1 MRSLADIAED
11 HHVRQFVGRAE
22 ELAFLAAVVDA
33 ERPDPPLVFIHGPGG
48 VGKTSLVEATRR
60 IAGAERRWVW
70 VDAARIDPTP
80 PEVAN
85 ALAAVTEPEAGGG
98 AVVVIDGFER
108 LVHLER
114 WFTET
119 VIPGFPDGTAVLIT
133 SRRPPGPAWVT
144 SPLIRPLLH
153 SLPLRNLP
161 ADDTRRLLG
170 QLGVGGADA
179 DSIIA
184 ATHGHPL
191 AFLPVRRMRDNTRRR
206 CVPPSGGLLAGSGA
220 FGSAR
225 CGSRRHRTPPTAP
238 APPHPDAPPGS
249 GAATTPPPTA
259 TPRAAT
265 PHASVCLSRHGPP
278 PDNAHHSALAPEPV
292 APQAGLPAPAP
303 SPVARVCQ
311 DADWQGRVPPEW
323 ARREARA
330 PSGRRPHRS
339 APMR

>member
-11 HHVRQFVGRAE
+11 HNVRQFVGRAE

-170 QLGVGGADA
+170 QLGVGRADA

-184 ATHGHPL
+184 THGH
-191 AFLPVRRMRDNTRRR
+191 RWRSCR
-206 CVPPSGGLLAGSGA
+206 C
-220 FGSAR
+220 
-225 CGSRRHRTPPTAP
+225 
-238 APPHPDAPPGS
+238 
-249 GAATTPPPTA
+249 AACVTTPTDV
-259 TPRAAT
+259 
-265 PHASVCLSRHGPP
+265 ASP
-278 PDNAHHSALAPEPV
+278 
-292 APQAGLPAPAP
+292 
-303 SPVARVCQ
+303 
-311 DADWQGRVPPEW
+311 
-323 ARREARA
+323 
-330 PSGRRPHRS
+330 
-339 APMR
+339 

>member
-1 MRSLADIAED
+1 MGFTDLNP
-11 HHVRQFVGRAE
+11 
-22 ELAFLAAVVDA
+22 
-33 ERPDPPLVFIHGPGG
+33 RPTL
-48 VGKTSLVEATRR
+48 
-60 IAGAERRWVW
+60 
-70 VDAARIDPTP
+70 
-80 PEVAN
+80 
-85 ALAAVTEPEAGGG
+85 
-98 AVVVIDGFER
+98 
-108 LVHLER
+108 
-114 WFTET
+114 
-119 VIPGFPDGTAVLIT
+119 
-133 SRRPPGPAWVT
+133 RPPGPDAGPPPRLGW
-144 SPLIRPLLH
+144 
-153 SLPLRNLP
+153 P
-161 ADDTRRLLG
+161 ARVRRRLFRSPVRWTHLG
-170 QLGVGGADA
+170 MHASIGAGRPGEFGRGTPA
-179 DSIIA
+179 VQHSTTRA
-184 ATHGHPL
+184 ETTPGPRWRGSS
-191 AFLPVRRMRDNTRRR
+191 FLPVRRMRDNTRRR
-206 CVPPSGGLLAGSGA
+206 CVPPSGGLLAGSGG

-323 ARREARA
+323 ARREVRA
-330 PSGRRPHRS
+330 PSVRRPHRS